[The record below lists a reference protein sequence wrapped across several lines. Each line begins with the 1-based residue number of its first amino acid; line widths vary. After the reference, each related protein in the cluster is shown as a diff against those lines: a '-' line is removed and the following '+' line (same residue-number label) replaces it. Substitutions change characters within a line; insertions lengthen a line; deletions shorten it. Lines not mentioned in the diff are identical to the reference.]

1 MPCAVIQKDNEVIK
15 ILNVLSFRMFFLHK
29 NMLIET
35 ITDEYLPLLVKSKE
49 DIQASLKL
57 TIIFSVT

>member
-1 MPCAVIQKDNEVIK
+1 MSLLDND
-15 ILNVLSFRMFFLHK
+15 
-29 NMLIET
+29 MLIET
-35 ITDEYLPLLVKSKE
+35 ATEYSLLVKSKD

>member
-15 ILNVLSFRMFFLHK
+15 ILNVLSFRMFLLH
-29 NMLIET
+29 NSMLIET
-35 ITDEYLPLLVKSKE
+35 ITDEYLSLLVKSKE
-49 DIQASLKL
+49 DVQASFKL